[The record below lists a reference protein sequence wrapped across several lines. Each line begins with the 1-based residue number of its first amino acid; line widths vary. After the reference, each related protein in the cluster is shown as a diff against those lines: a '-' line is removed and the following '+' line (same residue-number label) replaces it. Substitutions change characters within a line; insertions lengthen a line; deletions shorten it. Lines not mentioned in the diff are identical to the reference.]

1 MHQNLD
7 NIDIQLL
14 ELLQN
19 NAKLNTKEL
28 AAKIGLSTTPTFE
41 RIKRLERSGIIT
53 SYRAVIN
60 KKKIGINL
68 QVVCR
73 VSLKSHN
80 LDEISAFEKAVIHL
94 KNVQSCYHIAGD
106 FDYSLFVEIADIET
120 YHHFLKYQ
128 LTSIPNIANVQ
139 SSFVLNCLKE

>member
-1 MHQNLD
+1 MQNNLD
-7 NIDIQLL
+7 SIDLHLL
-14 ELLQN
+14 KLLKE

-28 AAKIGLSTTPTFE
+28 AAEIGLSTTPTFE
-41 RIKRLERSGIIT
+41 RIKRLERTGVIK
-53 SYRAVIN
+53 SYQAILD
-60 KKKIGINL
+60 KKKIGLNL

-80 LDEISAFEKAVIHL
+80 LEQISAFENAVIHL
-94 KNVQSCYHIAGD
+94 SEVQSCYHIAGD
-106 FDYSLFVEIADIET
+106 FDYSLFVEVADIET